1 MSNVGLL
8 LLKHNSFVKT
18 QIGANQV
25 KGPYVSSVFAKTD
38 TGSEKA
44 ENA

>member
-8 LLKHNSFVKT
+8 LLKHKSFVKT
-18 QIGANQV
+18 QICANQI
-25 KGPYVSSVFAKTD
+25 KGPHVSSVFAKTD
-38 TGSEKA
+38 TGCEKA